1 MKACQGYGAEHAG
14 RDTAYTV
21 FYFADQDGPTDA
33 GGLWLCAECVEI
45 LNNSGAVIVR
55 REAVT
60 A

>member
-1 MKACQGYGAEHAG
+1 MRTCQGYGTGHNG
-14 RDTAYTV
+14 RDTSYVV

-33 GGLWLCAECVEI
+33 GGLWLCPECVGV
-45 LNNSGAVIVR
+45 LDNSGAVIVR